1 MMQALPLYFSVVAF
15 HSIAGSH
22 HRLPKVRG
30 VFDRHDFASRV
41 VLISLLESTATLAL
55 PLPRL
60 IPSLV
65 ELARSAE
72 PDAAAGGSVQH
83 AVVVRREADRN
94 EIAVARGSP
103 FQDGR

>member
-1 MMQALPLYFSVVAF
+1 MMQALPLCFSVVAF

-22 HRLPKVRG
+22 HRLPKVRD

-41 VLISLLESTATLAL
+41 ILIALLESAATMAL
-55 PLPRL
+55 PSPRL

-72 PDAAAGGSVQH
+72 LDAAAGGSVQH
-83 AVVVRREADRN
+83 AVVARREADRN
-94 EIAVARGSP
+94 EITVAHGSP
-103 FQDGR
+103 FQD